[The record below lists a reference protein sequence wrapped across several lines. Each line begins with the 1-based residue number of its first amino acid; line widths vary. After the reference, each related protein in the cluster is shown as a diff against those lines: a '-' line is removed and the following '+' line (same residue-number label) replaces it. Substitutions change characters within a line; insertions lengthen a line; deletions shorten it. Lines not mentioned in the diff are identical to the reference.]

1 MNMKEL
7 EQLYLKDR
15 AEITATL
22 NELRLLDEAK
32 GNQIAELRG
41 LVTAQANEIEARKHQ
56 LAVMNGHLMQLD
68 GLINTHFAGLN
79 ALRDGFKTHDHW
91 IAELRT
97 ITHQMREDTDMM
109 GLDIDDFG
117 FDFATHVSQEFAGIV
132 AKVEVLEEKIGAR
145 NKSAAVKRNMTD
157 DDARRVLTGDQKDV
171 NHKDA
176 GSNIGLTY
184 AQVYSCRLEFTFK
197 HVHKE
202 LRDKGWKNP
211 WKQ

>member
-7 EQLYLKDR
+7 EQLYLKDH
-15 AEITATL
+15 AEI
-22 NELRLLDEAK
+22 
-32 GNQIAELRG
+32 
-41 LVTAQANEIEARKHQ
+41 
-56 LAVMNGHLMQLD
+56 
-68 GLINTHFAGLN
+68 N
-79 ALRDGFKTHDHW
+79 ALRALGEEHANLIREFKGQITEQINEIGGLKNQLAAAIGHANKSLELALHQGHIITAMQDGFKVHDHW

-109 GLDIDDFG
+109 TLDIDDFG
-117 FDFATHVSQEFAGIV
+117 FDFATYVSQEFAGIV
-132 AKVEVLEEKIGAR
+132 AKVEALEEKVGSR

-202 LRDKGWKNP
+202 LRDKGWKNA